1 MDDFDNLC
9 NLFAQVDKF
18 HAELIP
24 EIFQEFP
31 GPARPRDYLQ
41 RFVDND
47 DAEIIVVEHEDEIV
61 GFITLKKTDYPSYPI
76 FRRHPHVMI
85 TTLVVDKSHRR
96 QGVGS
101 ILMQAAQD
109 WTRRHGVRYIQ
120 ATVWTANTTATDFY
134 SKHAFNTLNQ
144 RLEIEI
150 DMGES

>member
-9 NLFAQVDKF
+9 SLFVQVDKF
-18 HAELIP
+18 HADLVP

-41 RFVDND
+41 HFINND
-47 DAEIIVVEHEDEIV
+47 DAEIIVVENTEEII
-61 GFITLKKTDYPSYPI
+61 GLITLKKTDNPSYPI

-101 ILMQAAQD
+101 ILLQAAQD
-109 WTRRHGVRYIQ
+109 WTRSRGVRFLQ
-120 ATVWTANTTATDFY
+120 AYVWTANTTATDFY
-134 SKHAFNTLNQ
+134 SKHAFNTLTQ
-144 RLEIEI
+144 RLEVEI
-150 DMGES
+150 DMEES